1 MKAKRKT
8 YLIVLKETGNLLWM
22 LGFVLI
28 IPALVSAF
36 FKEWYSMTGFLLS
49 ASITMVFGKVL
60 RYLNRNADEPQ
71 FNNALIIV
79 AFGWL
84 VATAMGGLPFYI
96 ISYITPPSVLNSL
109 VPHGL
114 TYQSSLL
121 YFRNPLHC
129 FFESMSA
136 YTTTGLTMAVHE
148 PSVGKGVLF
157 YRSFAQWIGG
167 AGFVI
172 LALAVLNPGTGR
184 SSLLLYRSEAT
195 GIKLK
200 PKLIETTRGIWKA
213 YFLITLFSTVY
224 LIIGTRL
231 ILPDY
236 PIADNLFDSINHAMA
251 GQSTGG
257 FSTLDDSIAT
267 YKSPMMDI
275 LYILPMA
282 LGSFSLPF
290 FYRVI
295 FLRRLREFW
304 KDIQTRGLI
313 ISYIVGGI
321 ILALLLCYAHIVPNP
336 VREGI
341 FQFVSA
347 MSTTGWQT
355 SNINSWDTPS
365 IVFIVFAGMYIGGAS
380 GATVGGIK
388 MIRALLIEKGIRW
401 QVNKAFMSHNTIR
414 SIRFDGKSML
424 PDQMNAELANAA
436 VFSFLFLLIILAGTF
451 VTYFFMPDGF
461 SFADALFE
469 STAAQSTAGLSTGIT
484 DPGMHPAIEITY
496 IFQMWAG
503 RLEIIPVFA
512 LFRAIVIG
520 TGHRKI

>member
-1 MKAKRKT
+1 MRTKRKT
-8 YLIVLKETGNLLWM
+8 YLIILKETGNLLWM
-22 LGFVLI
+22 LGLVLI
-28 IPALVSAF
+28 FPAIVSALY
-36 FKEWYSMTGFLLS
+36 KEWYSVTGFILS
-49 ASITMVFGKVL
+49 ALITIAFGQAL
-60 RYLNRNADEPQ
+60 RYLNRNADEPH

-84 VATAMGGLPFYI
+84 LATIMGGLPFFI
-96 ISYITPPSVLNSL
+96 IAYITPTDVLKEF
-109 VPHGL
+109 VPIAVS
-114 TYQSSLL
+114 YDSSLL

-136 YTTTGLTMAVHE
+136 YTTTGLTMVVHE

-172 LALAVLNPGTGR
+172 LALAVLNPGSGR
-184 SSLLLYRSEAT
+184 SSLLMYRSEAT

-213 YFLITLFSTVY
+213 HFLITLFSTVY
-224 LIIGTRL
+224 LIIGTML

-236 PIADNLFDSINHAMA
+236 PIADNLFDSVNHAMA

-295 FLRRLREFW
+295 FLRRISEFW

-313 ISYIVGGI
+313 ISYIAGGV
-321 ILALLLCYAHIVPNP
+321 ILALL
-336 VREGI
+336 
-341 FQFVSA
+341 
-347 MSTTGWQT
+347 
-355 SNINSWDTPS
+355 
-365 IVFIVFAGMYIGGAS
+365 
-380 GATVGGIK
+380 
-388 MIRALLIEKGIRW
+388 
-401 QVNKAFMSHNTIR
+401 
-414 SIRFDGKSML
+414 
-424 PDQMNAELANAA
+424 
-436 VFSFLFLLIILAGTF
+436 
-451 VTYFFMPDGF
+451 
-461 SFADALFE
+461 
-469 STAAQSTAGLSTGIT
+469 
-484 DPGMHPAIEITY
+484 
-496 IFQMWAG
+496 
-503 RLEIIPVFA
+503 
-512 LFRAIVIG
+512 
-520 TGHRKI
+520 

>member
-1 MKAKRKT
+1 MRTNGKT
-8 YLIVLKETGNLLWM
+8 YPVVLKETGHLLWM
-22 LGFVLI
+22 LGYIFTV
-28 IPALVSAF
+28 PAIVSAF
-36 FKEWYSMTGFLLS
+36 YREWYSMAGFIIS
-49 ASITMVFGKVL
+49 AVITMAFGQAL
-60 RYLNRNADEPQ
+60 RYLNRKADEPH

-84 VATAMGGLPFYI
+84 LATLMGGLPFYVI
-96 ISYITPPSVLNSL
+96 AQITPPDVLNGL
-109 VPHGL
+109 VPAGAS
-114 TYQSSLL
+114 YESSLL

-136 YTTTGLTMAVHE
+136 YTTTGLTIVVHE

-157 YRSFAQWIGG
+157 YRSFAQWVGG

-172 LALAVLNPGTGR
+172 LTLAILNPGSGR
-184 SSLLLYRSEAT
+184 SSILLYRSEAT

-200 PKLIETTRGIWKA
+200 PKIIETTRGIWKA
-213 YFLITLFSTVY
+213 YFLITLFSAVY
-224 LIIGTRL
+224 LIIGTKL

-236 PIADNLFDSINHAMA
+236 PLADNLFDSINHAMA

-295 FLRRLREFW
+295 FLKHFNEFW

-313 ISYIVGGI
+313 ISYFIGGI
-321 ILALLLCYAHIVPNP
+321 LLALLLRYAQIVPNP

-355 SNINSWDTPS
+355 SNISIWDTPS
-365 IVFIVFAGMYIGGAS
+365 IVFIVFAGMFIGGAS

-388 MIRALLIEKGIRW
+388 MIRALIIGKGIRW
-401 QVNKAFMSHNTIR
+401 QVNKAFLSRETIKT
-414 SIRFDGKSML
+414 IRFDGKQML
-424 PDQMNAELANAA
+424 PEEMNDQLANAA
-436 VFSFLFLLIILAGTF
+436 VFAFLFLLIILVGTF

-469 STAAQSTAGLSTGIT
+469 STTAQSTAGLSTGIT
-484 DPGMHPAIEITY
+484 EPGMHPAIEATY

-503 RLEIIPVFA
+503 RLEIIPVIA
-512 LFRAIVIG
+512 LIRALVIG
-520 TGHRKI
+520 TGYRKI

>member
-1 MKAKRKT
+1 MKNNGKT
-8 YLIVLKETGNLLWM
+8 YSIVLKETGNLLWM
-22 LGFVLI
+22 LGYVFLI
-28 IPALVSAF
+28 PGIISALYR
-36 FKEWYSMTGFLLS
+36 EWYSMSGFILS
-49 ASITMVFGKVL
+49 AFITMAFGQAL
-60 RYLNRNADEPQ
+60 RYLNRNADEPL

-84 VATAMGGLPFYI
+84 LSTVMGGLPFYLI
-96 ISYITPPSVLNSL
+96 ARITPSGVLQGF
-109 VPHGL
+109 VPPGVS
-114 TYQSSLL
+114 YESSLL
-121 YFRNPLHC
+121 YFKNPLHC

-136 YTTTGLTMAVHE
+136 YTTTGLTMVVHE

-157 YRSFAQWIGG
+157 YRCFAQWIGG

-172 LALAVLNPGTGR
+172 LALAVLNPGSGR
-184 SSLLLYRSEAT
+184 SSILLYRSEAT

-200 PKLIETTRGIWKA
+200 PKIIETTRGIWKA
-213 YFLITLFSTVY
+213 YFLITLFSAVY

-236 PIADNLFDSINHAMA
+236 PLADNLFDSINHAMA

-267 YKSPMMDI
+267 YKSPMMDM

-295 FLRRLREFW
+295 FLKHFSEFW

-313 ISYIVGGI
+313 ISYFAGGVV
-321 ILALLLCYAHIVPNP
+321 LALLLYYADIVPNP
-336 VREGI
+336 FREGT

-355 SNINSWDTPS
+355 SNISIWDTPS

-388 MIRALLIEKGIRW
+388 MIRALIIGKGIRW
-401 QVNKAFMSHNTIR
+401 QVNKAFLSRQAIKT
-414 SIRFDGKSML
+414 IRFDGKQML
-424 PDQMNAELANAA
+424 PEQMNAELASAA
-436 VFSFLFLLIILAGTF
+436 VFAILFLIIILIGTF
-451 VTYFFMPDGF
+451 VTYFLMPDSF

-469 STAAQSTAGLSTGIT
+469 STSAQSTAGLSTGIT
-484 DPGMHPAIEITY
+484 DPGMHPAIEATY
-496 IFQMWAG
+496 IFQMWVG
-503 RLEIIPVFA
+503 RLEIIPVIA
-512 LFRAIVIG
+512 LLRAIVIG
-520 TGHRKI
+520 TGYRKI

>member
-1 MKAKRKT
+1 MRISGKT
-8 YLIVLKETGNLLWM
+8 WPVVLKETGRLFWM
-22 LGFVLI
+22 LGFIFIV
-28 IPALVSAF
+28 PAIVSASY
-36 FKEWYSMTGFLLS
+36 KEWYSAGGFIFS
-49 ASITMVFGKVL
+49 AIITMSVGQML
-60 RYLNRNADEPQ
+60 RYLHRNADEPL

-84 VATAMGGLPFYI
+84 AATFMGGLPFYI
-96 ISYITPPSVLNSL
+96 IANITPPEVLNRL
-109 VPHGL
+109 VPEGA

-121 YFRNPLHC
+121 FFKNPLHC

-136 YTTTGLTMAVHE
+136 YTTTGLTMVVHE
-148 PSVGKGVLF
+148 PSAGKGVLF
-157 YRSFAQWIGG
+157 YRSFAQWLGG
-167 AGFVI
+167 AGFII
-172 LALAVLNPGTGR
+172 LALAVLNPGSGR
-184 SSLLLYRSEAT
+184 SSILMYRSEAT

-200 PKLIETTRGIWKA
+200 PKIIETTRGIWKA
-213 YFLITLFSTVY
+213 YSCITLFSVIY

-236 PIADNLFDSINHAMA
+236 PLADNIFDSVNHAMA

-267 YKSPMMDI
+267 YKSPVMDI

-290 FYRVI
+290 FYRLI
-295 FLRRLREFW
+295 ILGRFSEFW
-304 KDIQTRGLI
+304 KDIQTRALI
-313 ISYIVGGI
+313 ISYFFGGI
-321 ILALLLCYAHIVPNP
+321 ILSFLLYYAQIVPEP
-336 VREGI
+336 FREGT

-355 SNINSWDTPS
+355 SNISIWDTPS
-365 IVFIVFAGMYIGGAS
+365 IVFIVFAGMFIGGAS

-388 MIRALLIEKGIRW
+388 MIRALIIEKGIRW
-401 QVNKAFMSHNTIR
+401 QINKVFLSRNTIKT
-414 SIRFDGKSML
+414 IKFDGKSLL
-424 PDQMNAELANAA
+424 PDQMNSEMANAA
-436 VFSFLFLLIILAGTF
+436 VFALLFLMILFGGTF
-451 VTYFFMPDGF
+451 ITYFFMPDGY

-484 DPGMHPAIEITY
+484 DPFMHPAIEIAY

-503 RLEIIPVFA
+503 RLEIIPVLA
-512 LFRAIVIG
+512 LFRALLTG
-520 TGHRKI
+520 TGYRKI

>member
-1 MKAKRKT
+1 MRTNGKT
-8 YLIVLKETGNLLWM
+8 YPIVLKETGNLLWM
-22 LGFVLI
+22 LGFVFI
-28 IPALVSAF
+28 IPALVSTF
-36 FKEWYSMTGFLLS
+36 YREWYSALGFILS
-49 ASITMVFGKVL
+49 AFITMAFGHAL
-60 RYLNRNADEPQ
+60 RYLNRKADEPL

-84 VATAMGGLPFYI
+84 LSTIMGGLPFYLI
-96 ISYITPPSVLNSL
+96 ASITPPSVLSGF
-109 VPHGL
+109 VPEGAS
-114 TYQSSLL
+114 YQSSLL
-121 YFRNPLHC
+121 YFSNPLHC

-136 YTTTGLTMAVHE
+136 YTTTGLTMVVHE

-157 YRSFAQWIGG
+157 YRCFAQWIGG

-184 SSLLLYRSEAT
+184 SSLLMYRSEAT

-200 PKLIETTRGIWKA
+200 PKIIETTRGIWKA

-236 PIADNLFDSINHAMA
+236 PFADNLFDSINHAMA

-267 YKSPMMDI
+267 YKSPAMDI

-295 FLRRLREFW
+295 ILKHLNEFW

-313 ISYIVGGI
+313 ISYFVGGI
-321 ILALLLCYAHIVPNP
+321 VLAMLLYYAQIVPNP

-355 SNINSWDTPS
+355 SNISIWDTPS
-365 IVFIVFAGMYIGGAS
+365 IVFIVFAGMFIGGAS

-388 MIRALLIEKGIRW
+388 MIRALLIGKGIRW
-401 QVNKAFMSHNTIR
+401 QVNKAFMSQNTIQT
-414 SIRFDGKSML
+414 IRFDGKSML
-424 PDQMNAELANAA
+424 PDQMNAELAKAA
-436 VFSFLFLLIILAGTF
+436 VFAFFFLLIMFTGTF
-451 VTYFFMPDGF
+451 ITYFFMPDGF
-461 SFADALFE
+461 TFADALFE
-469 STAAQSTAGLSTGIT
+469 STSAQSTAGLSTGIT
-484 DPGMHPAIEITY
+484 DPGMHPAIEATY

-512 LFRAIVIG
+512 LLRALIIG
-520 TGHRKI
+520 TGYRKI

>member
-1 MKAKRKT
+1 MRTNGKT
-8 YLIVLKETGNLLWM
+8 YPVVLKETGHLLWM
-22 LGFVLI
+22 LGYIFIV
-28 IPALVSAF
+28 PAIVSAF
-36 FKEWYSMTGFLLS
+36 YREWYSMSGFILS
-49 ASITMVFGKVL
+49 AIATMALGQAL
-60 RYLNRNADEPQ
+60 RYLNRKADEPL

-84 VATAMGGLPFYI
+84 LTTIMGGLPFFVI
-96 ISYITPPSVLNSL
+96 AYITPPDVLHGL
-109 VPHGL
+109 VPAGAS
-114 TYQSSLL
+114 YQSSLL

-136 YTTTGLTMAVHE
+136 YTTTGLTMVVHE

-195 GIKLK
+195 GTKLK
-200 PKLIETTRGIWKA
+200 PKIIETTRGIWKA
-213 YFLITLFSTVY
+213 YLLITLFSTLY
-224 LIIGTRL
+224 LIIGTKL
-231 ILPDY
+231 ILPHY
-236 PIADNLFDSINHAMA
+236 PFADNLFDSINHAMA

-295 FLRRLREFW
+295 FLKRFSEFW

-313 ISYIVGGI
+313 ISYLVGSAV
-321 ILALLLCYAHIVPNP
+321 LALLLYYAQIVPNP

-355 SNINSWDTPS
+355 SNIGIWDTPS
-365 IVFIVFAGMYIGGAS
+365 IVYIVFAGMFIGGAS

-388 MIRALLIEKGIRW
+388 MIRALIIGKGIRW
-401 QVNKAFMSHNTIR
+401 QVNKAFMSHNTIQT
-414 SIRFDGKSML
+414 IRFDGKSML
-424 PDQMNAELANAA
+424 PDQMNAQLANAA

-451 VTYFFMPDGF
+451 MTYFFMPDGF
-461 SFADALFE
+461 TFADALFE
-469 STAAQSTAGLSTGIT
+469 STSAQSTAGLSTGIT
-484 DPGMHPAIEITY
+484 APDMHPAIEATY
-496 IFQMWAG
+496 IFQMWVG
-503 RLEIIPVFA
+503 RLEIIPIFA
-512 LFRAIVIG
+512 LFRALVIG
-520 TGHRKI
+520 TGYRKI